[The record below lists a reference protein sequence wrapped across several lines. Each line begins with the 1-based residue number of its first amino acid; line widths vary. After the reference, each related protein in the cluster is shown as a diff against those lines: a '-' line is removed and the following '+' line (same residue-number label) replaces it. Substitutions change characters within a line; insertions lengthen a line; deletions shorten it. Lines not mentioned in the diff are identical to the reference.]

1 MHFPYV
7 QENRS
12 VEEGDVPHILI
23 IEQSFFLTL
32 RSADTVLQVR
42 GKRRQTNK
50 SVWLILVLREHL
62 KNNCNYFYG
71 ISNVWALRVVGNVH
85 LVYNYT
91 CGNVKVEPSFLPVL
105 VQTGKK

>member
-32 RSADTVLQVR
+32 
-42 GKRRQTNK
+42 
-50 SVWLILVLREHL
+50 
-62 KNNCNYFYG
+62 
-71 ISNVWALRVVGNVH
+71 
-85 LVYNYT
+85 
-91 CGNVKVEPSFLPVL
+91 
-105 VQTGKK
+105 